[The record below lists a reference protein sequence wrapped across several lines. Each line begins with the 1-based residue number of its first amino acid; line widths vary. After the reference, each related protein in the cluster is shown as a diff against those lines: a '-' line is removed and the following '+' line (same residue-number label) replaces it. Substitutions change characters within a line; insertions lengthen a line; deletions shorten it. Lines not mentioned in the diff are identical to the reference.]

1 MFLRILGVSSVT
13 VFLLSSIHLK
23 KQHKVL
29 MAVGKKLFIVLGLGL
44 SQEEKHHVYIK
55 FPSFTKY
62 VTMDHGSVKNT
73 HNRYNR
79 TKLWI
84 FMTSS
89 TVSGVLKLSC
99 LSSLVEE
106 TAPGQAEHIDDSTNL
121 WRMICPE
128 RLQQQDRHQRLKWPG
143 NLSINV
149 WWFGIL
155 KLKNNYKHS
164 LILDH
169 TFEKQLNECPQN
181 SSKLTETFV
190 NNIYIKPTWNLRNI
204 TGSCDFK
211 GADVHYPIWHLK
223 WVYIF
228 FVFRCAFLVNLFTN
242 LSGYRSTFPCREVPV
257 RILTWETWLPSK
269 ISALIPST
277 F

>member
-1 MFLRILGVSSVT
+1 
-13 VFLLSSIHLK
+13 
-23 KQHKVL
+23 

-62 VTMDHGSVKNT
+62 VTMDHGSVKHTHT

-89 TVSGVLKLSC
+89 TASGVLKLSC

-106 TAPGQAEHIDDSTNL
+106 TAPGQAKHIDDSTNL

-149 WWFGIL
+149 WWF
-155 KLKNNYKHS
+155 

-169 TFEKQLNECPQN
+169 TFEKKNSINFHKIHQN
-181 SSKLTETFV
+181 WLRLLSITFKANLKLTEYNEFMWFQRCRFSL
-190 NNIYIKPTWNLRNI
+190 PNL
-204 TGSCDFK
+204 TPEMSL
-211 GADVHYPIWHLK
+211 H
-223 WVYIF
+223 
-228 FVFRCAFLVNLFTN
+228 
-242 LSGYRSTFPCREVPV
+242 
-257 RILTWETWLPSK
+257 ILCV
-269 ISALIPST
+269 
-277 F
+277 